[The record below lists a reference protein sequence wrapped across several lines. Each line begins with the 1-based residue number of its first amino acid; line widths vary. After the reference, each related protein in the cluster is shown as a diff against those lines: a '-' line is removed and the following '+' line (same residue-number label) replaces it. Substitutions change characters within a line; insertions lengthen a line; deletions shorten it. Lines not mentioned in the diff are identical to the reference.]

1 VSRFG
6 EKHIQMNFAENQN
19 AAASPTLAASPSRLV
34 GGPARGPAK
43 VHARVQG
50 RRGAGF
56 GGDPGA
62 LGRAGEGG
70 RERRRQGQ
78 VQRSRGP
85 EGRSLPAGAK
95 KIPRLGS
102 PGWLQGKY
110 RVGPG

>member
-62 LGRAGEGG
+62 FGARRGG
-70 RERRRQGQ
+70 REGEAAAGPSPEGQ
-78 VQRSRGP
+78 RV
-85 EGRSLPAGAK
+85 GRSLPAGAK

-110 RVGPG
+110 RVGAG

>member
-1 VSRFG
+1 
-6 EKHIQMNFAENQN
+6 MNFAENQN

>member
-1 VSRFG
+1 
-6 EKHIQMNFAENQN
+6 MNFAENQN

-62 LGRAGEGG
+62 FGARRGG
-70 RERRRQGQ
+70 REGEAAAGPSPEGQ
-78 VQRSRGP
+78 RARGP
-85 EGRSLPAGAK
+85 EGQRVGRSLPAGAK

-110 RVGPG
+110 RVGAG